1 MSSVLCNFNPTPN
14 PNPDPTNEGLSTGAI
29 IGIVAGGVVLVGGI
43 GLAIYYFKVIKNS
56 VKIHDD
62 MMLMLKLKNV
72 RLNEILKM
80 HFLNNKE
87 ECIGIFTKLLKT
99 HMELHFAY

>member
-43 GLAIYYFKVIKNS
+43 GLAIYKVIKPR
-56 VKIHDD
+56 KA
-62 MMLMLKLKNV
+62 
-72 RLNEILKM
+72 
-80 HFLNNKE
+80 
-87 ECIGIFTKLLKT
+87 G
-99 HMELHFAY
+99 AYQQFSQNP